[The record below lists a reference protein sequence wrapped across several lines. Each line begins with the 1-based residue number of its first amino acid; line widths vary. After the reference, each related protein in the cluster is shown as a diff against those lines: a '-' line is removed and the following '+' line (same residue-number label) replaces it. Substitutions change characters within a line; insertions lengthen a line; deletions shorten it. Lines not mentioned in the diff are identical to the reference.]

1 MSLRPDDRSGRQRSG
16 STVSGRTRDRSR
28 SNVRAP
34 EAPEPPSA
42 LRQSQYGQIPPPSS
56 GMPGGFDDPSAPRYE
71 IYEPSS
77 VSSRNGQRSDPYETN
92 PRNVLPYP
100 ERDNGYST
108 KDYGDFPP
116 PDRFGNAGYPPP
128 PPALGGKG
136 SRNDDDDLAFG
147 DEFSR
152 FKESLSRQ
160 PSTSQRSQGGASA
173 DPRYAPEPQYVEYAP
188 KGVDLPPHGAGIPPP
203 PRRDDRG
210 YPEPASGPRD
220 PYRDG
225 PSRESLSRTN
235 SYGRDVQTVEMA
247 PRGAMSRHN
256 STSKQNRLSIGPP
269 ESALVPRMNHLSVGG
284 GGSRPEG
291 NGMGGGMPPPSPLLE
306 AYRGTYQSIS
316 PMPLAL
322 RPADDSD
329 LSDLEPLDAPPSRGG
344 PRYNDRLAKEA
355 YEYKSKKKHI
365 TIYSGEDDAKT
376 IAAALKHHNVDTDAI
391 CDVLPGLTHDNVM
404 ELRKEYKKLVK
415 VQGKGVNI
423 SKHIKTK
430 ITGNFGKAVYI
441 VSLGRWESE
450 GYWANFWYQSH
461 GSRRELLIES
471 LMGRT
476 NAEIRMIK
484 DDFKDKRYGDSLTR
498 CMEKELKM
506 DKFRTAVL
514 MVLEER
520 RQEEQDSYP
529 TEYIHRD
536 VEVLNR
542 AVRAE
547 KGGETA
553 MLEIIVRRSDAHL
566 REVLRSYEKFH
577 RDNFAREAL
586 RKSGNLVGEVIAH
599 ILNGVINKPARDALL
614 LQHAIQDIAAH
625 NKDDELRYELLI
637 SRLVRLH
644 WDRAHLTR
652 VKREYYDK
660 YRITL
665 EQALDQ
671 ATKGEFRE
679 FVVGLCATK

>member
-1 MSLRPDDRSGRQRSG
+1 
-16 STVSGRTRDRSR
+16 
-28 SNVRAP
+28 
-34 EAPEPPSA
+34 
-42 LRQSQYGQIPPPSS
+42 
-56 GMPGGFDDPSAPRYE
+56 
-71 IYEPSS
+71 
-77 VSSRNGQRSDPYETN
+77 
-92 PRNVLPYP
+92 
-100 ERDNGYST
+100 
-108 KDYGDFPP
+108 
-116 PDRFGNAGYPPP
+116 
-128 PPALGGKG
+128 
-136 SRNDDDDLAFG
+136 
-147 DEFSR
+147 
-152 FKESLSRQ
+152 
-160 PSTSQRSQGGASA
+160 
-173 DPRYAPEPQYVEYAP
+173 
-188 KGVDLPPHGAGIPPP
+188 
-203 PRRDDRG
+203 
-210 YPEPASGPRD
+210 
-220 PYRDG
+220 
-225 PSRESLSRTN
+225 
-235 SYGRDVQTVEMA
+235 
-247 PRGAMSRHN
+247 
-256 STSKQNRLSIGPP
+256 
-269 ESALVPRMNHLSVGG
+269 
-284 GGSRPEG
+284 
-291 NGMGGGMPPPSPLLE
+291 
-306 AYRGTYQSIS
+306 
-316 PMPLAL
+316 MPLAL

-329 LSDLEPLDAPPSRGG
+329 LSDLEPLDAPSSRGG

-586 RKSGNLVGEVIAH
+586 RKSGNLVVSH
-599 ILNGVINKPARDALL
+599 LPLPFKPRGRRKKSK
-614 LQHAIQDIAAH
+614 
-625 NKDDELRYELLI
+625 N
-637 SRLVRLH
+637 
-644 WDRAHLTR
+644 HLKIEKK
-652 VKREYYDK
+652 KRERK
-660 YRITL
+660 KG
-665 EQALDQ
+665 
-671 ATKGEFRE
+671 TKNRKISDTETDASKNR
-679 FVVGLCATK
+679 AKS